1 MTSRKEEILRQAMD
15 LVIRDGIAALTM
27 KHVAQQVGFTEA
39 AMYRHFRSKRELVIS
54 LIGMIHAQFDQ
65 IFTRTAA
72 QQTPD
77 IFFRNLLRPMLGYLE
92 KVRGVTFQFLSES
105 TYNRDEQIRTE
116 LNGFYSGL
124 LERVTVYL
132 EGSRQRGEIRP
143 EVNCE
148 AAAILF
154 TGIIQSL
161 TIRYLLSG
169 QSVNLQE
176 KGDEVLDVYLR
187 GVLA

>member
-1 MTSRKEEILRQAMD
+1 MTSRKKEILRQAMD

-39 AMYRHFRSKRELVIS
+39 AMYRHFGSKRELVIS
-54 LIGMIHAQFDQ
+54 LIRMIRAQFDR
-65 IFTRTAA
+65 IFERTDSRER
-72 QQTPD
+72 PEV
-77 IFFRNLLRPMLGYLE
+77 FFPNLLGPMLGYLE

-105 TYNRDEQIRTE
+105 TYNRDTLIRAE
-116 LNGFYSGL
+116 LYGFYSGL
-124 LERVTVYL
+124 LDRVTAYL
-132 EGSRQRGEIRP
+132 EGSRRRGEIRAD
-143 EVNCE
+143 VDCE

-161 TIRYLLSG
+161 TIGYLLSG
-169 QSVNLQE
+169 HRVDLGE
-176 KGDEVLDVYLR
+176 KGDGMLDIYLK